1 MYLDPSS
8 LLQQRIPAQGPSGI
22 LGHDSSAHLLPC
34 TVSSLNS
41 SQSVLN
47 VVSVP
52 PSGVLA
58 PGSVS
63 LSSPVLSSTDI
74 TGPISNLLFKTGPHG
89 LGLSDQPVVLQS
101 AGAPLMSQLGSPVQT
116 SIASGICVLP
126 SQQNISMPMSQGEM
140 ESSNVQLHSLTTQ
153 SINRTQTLDSN
164 QNTVSI
170 GPAAHLNP
178 AKGHVVGVFTP
189 SPSQSSRTT
198 PISRSYEQRH
208 SNPSKVAT
216 VTGGEKGKVKTKR
229 SVQNPEAVSVK
240 KHKTSQEQH
249 NNPPAKASSNSSS
262 KEPSSSEPMDTGK
275 SSDKTNH
282 QSIYSKKKT
291 SEGHGKIVGRNKVPH
306 SEREKALKV
315 SSPPDQEDNSKDTIL
330 DSKPKKGIIFEISS
344 EDGFHIRSESIEE
357 AWKSLTDKVQEARS
371 NARLKEVSF
380 DGVNALRML
389 GVVHEAVVFLL
400 EQLSGSRHCR
410 SYRFRFH
417 KPEES
422 DEPPINPHGSARA
435 EIHNRRCIFD
445 VFNFLASK
453 HRQPP
458 EYRPQE
464 EDEEEGQLRVARR
477 AYMEL
482 PLAERFKRLK
492 ATCKETVG
500 VYRSPIHGRG
510 LFCKKTI
517 EAGEMV
523 IEYSG
528 NVIRSVLT
536 DKRERYYDG
545 KGIGCYMFRIDD
557 YEVVDA
563 TVHGNAARFINHS
576 CEPNCYSR
584 VITVDSQKH
593 IVIFALRR
601 IYCGEELTYDYK
613 FPIEDASNKLPCNCG
628 TKKCRKFLN

>member
-1 MYLDPSS
+1 MP
-8 LLQQRIPAQGPSGI
+8 
-22 LGHDSSAHLLPC
+22 
-34 TVSSLNS
+34 
-41 SQSVLN
+41 
-47 VVSVP
+47 
-52 PSGVLA
+52 
-58 PGSVS
+58 
-63 LSSPVLSSTDI
+63 
-74 TGPISNLLFKTGPHG
+74 
-89 LGLSDQPVVLQS
+89 
-101 AGAPLMSQLGSPVQT
+101 QLGSPVQT
-116 SIASGICVLP
+116 SIASSICVLP
-126 SQQNISMPMSQGEM
+126 SQQNISIPVSQGET
-140 ESSNVQLHSLTTQ
+140 EGSNVQILSQ
-153 SINRTQTLDSN
+153 SINKTQTLESG
-164 QNTVSI
+164 QNTVSL
-170 GPAAHLNP
+170 GQGSATHFNP
-178 AKGHVVGVFTP
+178 SKGQVLGVFTRP
-189 SPSQSSRTT
+189 QTLSPSQSSRTT
-198 PISRSYEQRH
+198 PISRSYEQKQ
-208 SNPSKVAT
+208 SNSSTVAT
-216 VTGGEKGKVKTKR
+216 VTGGEKVKTKAKR
-229 SVQNPEAVSVK
+229 SMQNPEAVGGK
-240 KHKTSQEQH
+240 KHKAYQEHH
-249 NNPPAKASSNSSS
+249 NSPPVKVSSNSSS
-262 KEPSSSEPMDTGK
+262 KGPCSPEPMDTGK
-275 SSDKTNH
+275 PTDKTS
-282 QSIYSKKKT
+282 QQGKKKT
-291 SEGHGKIVGRNKVPH
+291 TEGPGKILGKD
-306 SEREKALKV
+306 KASHAKRTGSLIV
-315 SSPPDQEDNSKDTIL
+315 SSPPGQEDNTKDTVL

-344 EDGFHIRSESIEE
+344 EDGFHIRCESIEE

-371 NARLKEVSF
+371 NARLKELSF

-435 EIHNRRCIFD
+435 EVHNRRSIFD

-458 EYRPQE
+458 EYQPQE

-477 AYMEL
+477 ASMEL
-482 PLAERFKRLK
+482 PLAVRFKQLK
-492 ATCKETVG
+492 TTCKETVG

-536 DKRERYYDG
+536 DKREKYYDG

-584 VITVDSQKH
+584 VITVDGQKH

-628 TKKCRKFLN
+628 AKKCRKFLN